1 MTSMQATFQTVSV
14 QRLLSPR
21 HWGSQGERRRSR
33 AHLHQPPWL
42 HGAAEDW
49 RRQSVAKRVCNLFPW
64 TVIHVSVDL
73 VIYQIYIFCAFQ
85 LPRRLSSATYL
96 SCVALLTPSMVS
108 TGPTT
113 ELHTITSNGMLTSST
128 EVPNTPPP
136 PLLSLLF
143 LPLILNHRFLPPIQ
157 RKNAHLRMTLLA
169 KRATG
174 RGLQVG
180 NYTTLS
186 HSWMK
191 W

>member
-1 MTSMQATFQTVSV
+1 MFQ
-14 QRLLSPR
+14 
-21 HWGSQGERRRSR
+21 WI
-33 AHLHQPPWL
+33 WL
-42 HGAAEDW
+42 YH
-49 RRQSVAKRVCNLFPW
+49 
-64 TVIHVSVDL
+64 
-73 VIYQIYIFCAFQ
+73 QIYIFCAFQ
-85 LPRRLSSATYL
+85 LPRRLSFATYL

-108 TGPTT
+108 TGLTT

-157 RKNAHLRMTLLA
+157 RKNAHLHMTLLA

-186 HSWMK
+186 HNWMK